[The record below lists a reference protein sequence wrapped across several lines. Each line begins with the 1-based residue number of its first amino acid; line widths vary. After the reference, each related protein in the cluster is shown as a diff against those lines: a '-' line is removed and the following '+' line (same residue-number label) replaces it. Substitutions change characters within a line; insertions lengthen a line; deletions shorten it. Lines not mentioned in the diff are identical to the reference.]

1 VHWHSSSCERA
12 NFISTKGTRWLP
24 TTIPRTRCDAATS
37 KATTWENTSEKDP
50 FFSTTVF
57 RPFKD
62 QSGAWRKGTSFGLN
76 DDEQRLEQNDRSGS
90 LQVLNERT
98 EGRGDTNSLLAA
110 SETASLFTNG
120 ERGTGETN
128 SGASS
133 GIP

>member
-12 NFISTKGTRWLP
+12 NFISTKETRWLR
-24 TTIPRTRCDAATS
+24 TTIPRTRCDAATF

-57 RPFKD
+57 RLFKD
-62 QSGAWRKGTSFGLN
+62 QSGAWRKETSFDLN

-90 LQVLNERT
+90 LHVLNERT

-120 ERGTGETN
+120 ERGTGESN